1 MTLQRMFWVRV
12 LLGLLLFAGA
22 ACATLVWYGTQRTL
36 PAGLTVDNWEVGGI
50 PITEFGRQL
59 EDKKMLLLQQ
69 PVRMVSKHPDVQLQ
83 PADWLLEQLGLELP
97 LQDVIN
103 RLQPLKTGSVF
114 QRAVYRWHIRNEE
127 WPLTASFDAAKLHAT
142 LMRGFPALYNKQP
155 EDAQRIIGPN
165 DMISYV
171 PETSVMRIN
180 EPELMNQLQ
189 RILPSMRII
198 GWTVGADGQQFAN
211 HSETEGNTPSEA
223 AVQRVKAGDTALTAV
238 SPASRSPF
246 LIALPFVKEEP
257 KLNVSMLQAQGIER
271 KISEF
276 TTSYPQNGEG
286 RIHNIRSTAQS
297 IQDVLLQ
304 PGETFD
310 YATYITQTEAKFGFK
325 EAPVILNGKLVP
337 GIGGGICQVSS
348 TLYNAVLRA
357 GLQIVERRNHSLPV
371 SYVPLGQDATFA
383 SGHINFKFR
392 NNTAKYLLIRT
403 YTDDQRITVKLFGQA
418 PADIT
423 YAIES
428 TTIEKLQP
436 SIKYVLNPTLPKGRK
451 QTIST
456 GKTGYVV
463 DTYRIKMQNGVEVSR
478 ERISRDTYSA
488 QPTIIA
494 TNEGGAIEPNNRQPE
509 APLIE
514 DGVKG
519 PTFR

>member
-1 MTLQRMFWVRV
+1 MTLQRIFWVRM
-12 LLGLLLFAGA
+12 LLGLLLFIGA
-22 ACATLVWYGTQRTL
+22 ACATMVWYGTQRTL
-36 PAGLTVDNWEVGGI
+36 PPGLTVDHWEVGGI
-50 PITEFGRQL
+50 TIAEFERQL
-59 EDKKMLLLQQ
+59 EDKKKLLLQQ
-69 PVRMVSKHPDVQLQ
+69 TVRMESRRPDVQVQ
-83 PADWLLEQLGLELP
+83 PADWMLEQLGLELP
-97 LQDVIN
+97 LQEVSD
-103 RLQPLKTGSVF
+103 RLQPLKNGSIF
-114 QRAVYRWHIRNEE
+114 QRAVYRWRIRNAE
-127 WPLTASFDAAKLHAT
+127 WPLAASFDASKLHAA
-142 LMRGFPALYNKQP
+142 LMRGFPELYNKQP

-171 PETSVMRIN
+171 PETAVMRIN
-180 EPELMNQLQ
+180 EPELLNQLQ
-189 RILPSMRII
+189 HILPSMGAI
-198 GWTVGADGQQFAN
+198 GWTAAADSRQLAN
-211 HSETEGNTPSEA
+211 YPFGEGSSQSAVHGMKPEDAAPAVTPVA
-223 AVQRVKAGDTALTAV
+223 K
-238 SPASRSPF
+238 SPF
-246 LIALPFVKEEP
+246 LIALPFIRQEP
-257 KLNVSMLQAQGIER
+257 ALNISMLQAQGIDR

-276 TTSYPQNGEG
+276 TTTYPQNGEG

-297 IQDVLLQ
+297 IQDVLLK

-310 YATYITQTEAKFGFK
+310 YAAYIAQTEAKFGFK

-392 NNTAKYLLIRT
+392 NNTEKYILIRT
-403 YTDDQRITVKLFGQA
+403 YTDDRRITVKLFGQT
-418 PADIT
+418 PADVT
-423 YAIES
+423 YAVES

-436 SIKYVLNPTLPKGRK
+436 SIKYVLNPTLPNGRK
-451 QTIST
+451 QTISK

-463 DTYRIKMQNGVEVSR
+463 DTYRIKLQNGIEVSR
-478 ERISRDTYSA
+478 ERVSRDTYAA

-494 TNEGGAIEPNNRQPE
+494 TNDGGAIEPNTRRPE

>member
-1 MTLQRMFWVRV
+1 MTRQRMLIWQAIV
-12 LLGLLLFAGA
+12 GLLLFAGA
-22 ACATLVWYGTQRTL
+22 ACAAMAWYGSQRTL
-36 PAGLTVDNWEVGGI
+36 PAGLTVDNWDVGGL
-50 PITEFGRQL
+50 PILEFERQL
-59 EDKKMLLLQQ
+59 EDKKKLLLQQ
-69 PVRMVSKHPDVQLQ
+69 TVRMVSKQPDVPLQ
-83 PADWLLEQLGLELP
+83 PADWMLDQLGLDLS
-97 LQDVIN
+97 LQDVID
-103 RLQPLKTGSVF
+103 RLQPLKTGSLF
-114 QRAVYRWHIRNEE
+114 HRAAYRWHIRNEE
-127 WPLTASFDAAKLHAT
+127 WPLAPTFDAAKLHAT
-142 LMRGFPALYNKQP
+142 LMRGFPELYNRQP
-155 EDAQRIIGPN
+155 VDAQRIVGPN

-171 PETSVMRIN
+171 PETAVMRIH
-180 EPELMNQLQ
+180 EPELLQQLQ
-189 RILPSMRII
+189 RILPSMGTI
-198 GWTVGADGQQFAN
+198 GWTVGKDGRRFADYPGEN
-211 HSETEGNTPSEA
+211 HSGEG
-223 AVQRVKAGDTALTAV
+223 AVQRVQEEAAPVVVPAGKT
-238 SPASRSPF
+238 PF
-246 LIALPFVKEEP
+246 LVVLPLVKQGP
-257 KLNVSMLQAQGIER
+257 AVTISMLQAQGIER

-276 TTSYPQNGEG
+276 TTTYPQNGEG

-297 IQDVLLQ
+297 IQDVLLK

-310 YATYITQTEAKFGFK
+310 YATYIAQTEAKFGFK

-383 SGHINFKFR
+383 SSHINFKFR
-392 NNTAKYLLIRT
+392 NNTEKHLLIRT
-403 YTDDQRITVKLFGQA
+403 YTDDRQITVKLFGQT
-418 PADIT
+418 PTDIT

-436 SIKYVLNPTLPKGRK
+436 SIKYILNPTLPKGKK

-463 DTYRIKMQNGVEVSR
+463 DTYRIKMQNGVEISR
-478 ERISRDTYSA
+478 ERISHDTYAA

-494 TNEGGAIEPNNRQPE
+494 TNQGSAAEPNIRQPE

>member
-1 MTLQRMFWVRV
+1 MTLQRMFLVRA
-12 LLGLLLFAGA
+12 LLGLLLFTGA

-36 PAGLTVDNWEVGGI
+36 PAGLTVDNWDVGRI
-50 PITEFGRQL
+50 PITEFERQL
-59 EDKKMLLLQQ
+59 EDKKKLLLQQ
-69 PVRMVSKHPDVQLQ
+69 PVRMMSKHPDAQLQ
-83 PADWLLEQLGLELP
+83 PVDWTLDQLGLELP
-97 LQDVIN
+97 LQEIYE

-114 QRAVYRWHIRNEE
+114 QRAAYRWNIRNEE
-127 WPLTASFDAAKLHAT
+127 WPLLPSFDASKLHTA
-142 LMRGFPALYNKQP
+142 LLRGFPTLYSKQP

-171 PETSVMRIN
+171 PEAAVLRID
-180 EPELMNQLQ
+180 EPELIQQLQ
-189 RILPSMRII
+189 RILPSMGSV
-198 GWTVGADGQQFAN
+198 GWTVGTDGQQFAE
-211 HSETEGNTPSEA
+211 HSDGRKTPEA
-223 AVQRVKAGDTALTAV
+223 AAHRVNSENAAPTAV
-238 SPASRSPF
+238 SPAGRSPF
-246 LIALPFVKEEP
+246 LIALPFVKQQP
-257 KLNVSMLQAQGIER
+257 NLSVGMLQAQGIER

-297 IQDVLLQ
+297 IQDVLLK

-310 YATYITQTEAKFGFK
+310 YATYIAETEAKFGYK

-423 YAIES
+423 YGIES

-436 SIKYVLNPTLPKGRK
+436 SIKYVLNPTLPTGKK
-451 QTIST
+451 QTISK

-463 DTYRIKMQNGVEVSR
+463 ETYRIKMQNGVEVSR
-478 ERISRDTYSA
+478 ERVSRDTYAA

-494 TNEGGAIEPNNRQPE
+494 TNQGGAIEPNSRQPE